1 MRQNREYTDAIYI
14 SLGFTM
20 GENKLTTQNN
30 TASTTETAST
40 EHFHDISDNGSVI
53 LGWLVIAIMVIFVA
67 MNVVTHEPE
76 RVDMVE
82 SNNIKSSGSE
92 QQEVKGVTHSI
103 DENKPRII
111 IEADENLI
119 HTRLQI

>member
-1 MRQNREYTDAIYI
+1 M
-14 SLGFTM
+14 M
-20 GENKLTTQNN
+20 GENTLTTQNN
-30 TASTTETAST
+30 KASTTETASS
-40 EHFHDISDNGSVI
+40 EHLHDISDNGSVI
-53 LGWLVIAIMVIFVA
+53 LGWLVAAIMIIFVA

-82 SNNIKSSGSE
+82 SNNINSTGSK
-92 QQEVKGVTHSI
+92 QQEVKGVTHSV
-103 DENKPRII
+103 DENKPQII